1 MLTMRRSVRIQETLL
16 LPNGERVRIDVD
28 VEANLLPLNAAL
40 CKTTAAAQKFVEDPD
55 SDGAR
60 AAFYGEFAGLVK
72 ALLGEAGYRKALE
85 AYDGHAEEL
94 CEQLDEWIRDE
105 VTPKITEASH
115 RRAERLKATARKVRR
130 AG

>member
-1 MLTMRRSVRIQETLL
+1 MLTLRRNVRIQETIL

-28 VEANLLPLNAAL
+28 VEAKLLPLNAAL
-40 CKTTAAAQKFVEDPD
+40 CKTTAAAQKFVEAPD

-85 AYDGHAEEL
+85 AYDKASDAVKEKVENSGILEEAKK
-94 CEQLDEWIRDE
+94 QLE
-105 VTPKITEASH
+105 KLQTEN
-115 RRAERLKATARKVRR
+115 
-130 AG
+130 